1 MFMLLICVDISF
13 LPLARET
20 LRRHVV
26 RHLLTISVPSMMEIW
41 VAPESA
47 IML

>member
-1 MFMLLICVDISF
+1 MFMLLICVDISC

-20 LRRHVV
+20 LRGNVV
-26 RHLLTISVPSMMEIW
+26 CHLLTISVPSMMENW